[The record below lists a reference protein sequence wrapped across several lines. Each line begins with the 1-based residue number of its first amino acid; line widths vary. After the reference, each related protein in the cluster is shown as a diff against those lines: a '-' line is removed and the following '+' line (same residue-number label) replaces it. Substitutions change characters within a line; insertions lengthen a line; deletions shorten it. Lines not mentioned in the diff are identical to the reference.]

1 MTAFAVHASK
11 NGKTVQPVRISPTMS
26 VAKDRALLNEG
37 WQVHITDSQGSR
49 FAPAD
54 LIRCWPLIGI
64 LPFRIRSS
72 VKAGASGRVP
82 PRQSKL

>member
-37 WQVHITDSQGSR
+37 WQVHITDSPGSR

-54 LIRCWPLIGI
+54 FDQVLASDRNPPL
-64 LPFRIRSS
+64 PDP
-72 VKAGASGRVP
+72 V
-82 PRQSKL
+82 